1 MCIGI
6 EIDCKF
12 VSSVGSI
19 MRITTFFILR
29 TKQIYSKLL
38 TISGSTLKIKIMLQ
52 GTPIET
58 MFMYAAI
65 CKQSLLH

>member
-1 MCIGI
+1 MGI

-12 VSSVGSI
+12 VSSVSSI
-19 MRITTFFILR
+19 MRITTFLILR
-29 TKQIYSKLL
+29 TKQNYSKLL
-38 TISGSTLKIKIMLQ
+38 TVFGTTLKIKIMLQ
-52 GTPIET
+52 RTPVET